1 MAYAFWFC
9 SECSD
14 SLLISSSTKISFIS
28 VHSLNTKYFT
38 KDFIDVITNLPILTQ
53 HCSQRN
59 ENYMIQVSQAA
70 WAVMQLFPNF
80 NCRNFCTSNG
90 KMWSQNMMLIV

>member
-59 ENYMIQVSQAA
+59 ENYMIQVSQ
-70 WAVMQLFPNF
+70 LL
-80 NCRNFCTSNG
+80 G
-90 KMWSQNMMLIV
+90 MLCNYFLTLTAGISAHPMVRCGHKI